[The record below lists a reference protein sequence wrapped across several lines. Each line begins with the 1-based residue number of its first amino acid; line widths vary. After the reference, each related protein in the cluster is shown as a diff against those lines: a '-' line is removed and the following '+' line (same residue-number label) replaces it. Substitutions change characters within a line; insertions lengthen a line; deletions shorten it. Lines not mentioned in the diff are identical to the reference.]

1 MSLIDLVHDYK
12 YNSAAGEGIT
22 VYVVDSG
29 ANTFLSEYRGMV
41 GSKRWLF
48 PVDRNFQGPIQGNW
62 PNTETDETGHG
73 TCILSKIA
81 GPRYGVAKKVDVV
94 IVKTFSG
101 RYYKDLQDFEM
112 IRTWTAVKEDIEKNN
127 LQGKAVVNFSG
138 AGKVA
143 YFRFKTKAHIS
154 KLC

>member
-1 MSLIDLVHDYK
+1 MINLIDDYR

-41 GSKRWLF
+41 GNIRWLF
-48 PVDRNFQGPIQGNW
+48 PANPNIPGAW
-62 PNTETDETGHG
+62 PNTESDETGHG

-81 GPRYGVAKKVDVV
+81 GPRYGVAKKVDVA

-101 RYYKDLQDFEM
+101 EFDKEMQDFEV
-112 IRTWTAVKEDIEKNN
+112 ISVWSAVKQDIENNN
-127 LQGKAVVNFSG
+127 LQGKAVVNYSG
-138 AGKVA
+138 GGKVF
-143 YFRFKTKAHIS
+143 YFRFKTKAYIS
-154 KLC
+154 KLS